1 MSRGVIKVESFLDRK
16 ISRNGKMSAT
26 QTIELVKRL
35 EPKLG
40 EETATEKTATE
51 LLDYIANQNGDL
63 ATKQDVKIA
72 DVKKDIADVKIDLEN
87 KIELVKIDLENKIE
101 NVENKIENVEKK
113 VESVEKK
120 VETGRM
126 ESRWLF
132 GLCFGA
138 LLTVILYLHSDT
150 KSEVKEIK
158 TDMQDLK
165 TDMQDLKASVERL
178 GASVE
183 RLEALIIEGRQ

>member
-1 MSRGVIKVESFLDRK
+1 MSIGVIKVESFLDKK

-35 EPKLG
+35 APKLG
-40 EETATEKTATE
+40 EETATK
-51 LLDYIANQNGDL
+51 LLDHIANQNGDL
-63 ATKQDVKIA
+63 ATKQD
-72 DVKKDIADVKIDLEN
+72 IADVKIGLEN
-87 KIELVKIDLENKIE
+87 KIELVKIGLENKIE
-101 NVENKIENVEKK
+101 LVDKKVENVEKK

-158 TDMQDLK
+158 TDMV
-165 TDMQDLKASVERL
+165 DLKASVERL

-183 RLEALIIEGRQ
+183 RLGALMIERTQPR

>member
-1 MSRGVIKVESFLDRK
+1 MSIGVIKVKSFLDRK

-26 QTIELVKRL
+26 QTIELVRRL

-40 EETATEKTATE
+40 EETATK
-51 LLDYIANQNGDL
+51 LLDHIANQNGDL
-63 ATKQDVKIA
+63 ATKQDIA
-72 DVKKDIADVKIDLEN
+72 DVKKDIADVKIGLEN
-87 KIELVKIDLENKIE
+87 KIELVKIGLENKIE
-101 NVENKIENVEKK
+101 LVENKIELVDNKVENVEKK

-120 VETGRM
+120 VETGRT

-158 TDMQDLK
+158 TDMV
-165 TDMQDLKASVERL
+165 DLKASVERL

-183 RLEALIIEGRQ
+183 RLEVLMIEGRQSR